1 MWILLELSEEPQV
14 TRLRDEKTAAVAQ
27 PGPHGSLPRKIEAAV
42 SSSISSANLTYRALR
57 NMWILLEFS
66 EEPQGEAA
74 QE

>member
-1 MWILLELSEEPQV
+1 
-14 TRLRDEKTAAVAQ
+14 VAQ
-27 PGPHGSLPRKIEAAV
+27 PGPHGSLPRKTDAAV